1 MIKIS
6 KSLRTIAQDYFNKK
20 TRKYGSLEQN
30 VEK

>member
-6 KSLRTIAQDYFNKK
+6 KSLRTIAQDHFNKN
-20 TRKYGSLEQN
+20 TRKYGFLEQN